1 MRRCIPP
8 DPEDMNNK
16 RADAAERA
24 LITFAE
30 DFGEMDEPGELGPLA
45 EQNLCDLLADLAHYC
60 DRHGL
65 KMERCLFIARG
76 CYTEETENEGSQF
89 LSVEASE

>member
-1 MRRCIPP
+1 MSRCIPP

-16 RADAAERA
+16 RSNAAERA
-24 LITFAE
+24 LISFAE
-30 DFGEMDEPGELGPLA
+30 DFGEMDKPGELGVLV

-65 KMERCLFIARG
+65 EMKRCLFTARG
-76 CYTEETENEGSQF
+76 CYLEETNGEGSQF
-89 LSVEASE
+89 LNAEASE